1 MGNLDLQELKFP
13 GETKPTYG
21 FQLEAVARKYLWN
34 IGEDFKHGVGHG
46 VSYCGPVH
54 EYPHFAYAKPVPG
67 GVPSISL

>member
-1 MGNLDLQELKFP
+1 M
-13 GETKPTYG
+13 
-21 FQLEAVARKYLWN
+21 EAVARKYLWN